1 MLGVCGK
8 GEEAEDLGLA
18 AMKSSCKIPGGG
30 VGRRLR
36 LLRLY
41 QKNARAARK
50 QTPMGMPTPRPMSRR
65 LAADD
70 VEPCSVPLL
79 AAELIIVLWLP
90 PDVTIC
96 VTNSMLGL
104 LESAVD
110 RLLLEVTF
118 VGLMLVENV

>member
-8 GEEAEDLGLA
+8 GEEADNLGLV
-18 AMKSSCKIPGGG
+18 AMESGGRIPG
-30 VGRRLR
+30 VDVERRLR

-41 QKNARAARK
+41 QKNAMAARK
-50 QTPMGMPTPRPMSRR
+50 QMPTKMPTPRPMSVR
-65 LAADD
+65 LAADN

-79 AAELIIVLWLP
+79 AAEPIIVLWLP
-90 PDVTIC
+90 SDVTIC
-96 VTNSMLGL
+96 VTNIMLGL
-104 LESAVD
+104 LEPAVD

>member
-1 MLGVCGK
+1 MLEVCGK
-8 GEEAEDLGLA
+8 GEEAEYLGLVS
-18 AMKSSCKIPGGG
+18 MKSGGRIPGVG

-50 QTPMGMPTPRPMSRR
+50 QTPMGMPTPRPMSRC
-65 LAADD
+65 LAADN
-70 VEPCSVPLL
+70 VELCPVPLL

-90 PDVTIC
+90 SDVTIC

-104 LESAVD
+104 LEPAVD

>member
-1 MLGVCGK
+1 
-8 GEEAEDLGLA
+8 
-18 AMKSSCKIPGGG
+18 
-30 VGRRLR
+30 
-36 LLRLY
+36 
-41 QKNARAARK
+41 
-50 QTPMGMPTPRPMSRR
+50 MSRR

-79 AAELIIVLWLP
+79 AAELIMVLWLP

-110 RLLLEVTF
+110 RLLLELTF